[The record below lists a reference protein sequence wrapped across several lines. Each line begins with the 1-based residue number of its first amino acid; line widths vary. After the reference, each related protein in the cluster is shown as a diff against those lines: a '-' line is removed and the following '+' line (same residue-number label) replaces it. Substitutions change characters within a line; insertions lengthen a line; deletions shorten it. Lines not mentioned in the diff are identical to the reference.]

1 MDRISLDGAWQ
12 AARAGTDDWFAAQVP
27 GCVHTALLAAGR
39 IEDPFFRDNEDR
51 LQWITEAG
59 WVYRRDFDVPGRGA
73 RRASGSCCASTGSTP
88 SPRSP

>member
-12 AARAGTDDWFAAQVP
+12 AAGAGTEDWFAADVP

-59 WVYRRDFDVPGRGA
+59 LGVSAGL
-73 RRASGSCCASTGSTP
+73 RRARPRRSAASVSRCAARGSTP
-88 SPRSP
+88 SPRLS